1 MKISP
6 ITGFVFSILIL
17 DLLFYGIFY
26 DIEKHGYVPSRI
38 LSQYQNTVGFFL
50 DMAIILT
57 ILFVL
62 ALIKDIIL
70 RSEWKK

>member
-26 DIEKHGYVPSRI
+26 DIEKHGFVPSRFI
-38 LSQYQNTVGFFL
+38 SQYQNSMGFFL
-50 DMAIILT
+50 DIAIILA
-57 ILFVL
+57 ILFAL
-62 ALIKDIIL
+62 ALTKDIVL
-70 RSEWKK
+70 GSEWKK